1 MGMCPLH
8 PDVGRS
14 KKVPPFRVLKVGGGG
29 KGLKIKANLM
39 TPMTTTATTGCTT
52 AEHEQEHRD
61 TGGRVEGA
69 LGTGACRLVIAY
81 LPPGSRQ
88 AAEYSLTVHSHLPVC

>member
-14 KKVPPFRVLKVGGGG
+14 KKVPPFRVLKVGGGE

-52 AEHEQEHRD
+52 AEHEQGHRD
-61 TGGRVEGA
+61 TG
-69 LGTGACRLVIAY
+69 
-81 LPPGSRQ
+81 
-88 AAEYSLTVHSHLPVC
+88 AEWRGHWAQGHADS